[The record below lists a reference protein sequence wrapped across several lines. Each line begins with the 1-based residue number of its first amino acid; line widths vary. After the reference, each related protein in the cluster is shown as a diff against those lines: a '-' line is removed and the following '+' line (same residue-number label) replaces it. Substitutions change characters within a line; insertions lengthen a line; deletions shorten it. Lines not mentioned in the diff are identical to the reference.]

1 MGTVTHTGNGAA
13 AAGRRFGYV
22 VAVAINGVLLWV
34 VHQLLDWQWPR
45 FLTEDFE
52 QLLPIVSLSFVASM
66 IANAL
71 FVLVDPPWF
80 KALAGVVT
88 SAISLAVSI
97 RTWQVFPFDFSTY
110 AVDWSTLVR
119 VLVALGIVGSAIA
132 TLVNLINVPRSL
144 LGSGRRAPGGVTP
157 SPHA

>member
-1 MGTVTHTGNGAA
+1 MGTVTHRGNGAA

-22 VAVAINGVLLWV
+22 LAVAINGVLLWV
-34 VHQLLDWQWPR
+34 AHQLLDWQWPR
-45 FLTEDFE
+45 FLTEDFD
-52 QLLPIVSLSFVASM
+52 QLLPILTVSFVASM
-66 IANAL
+66 VANAL
-71 FVLVDPPWF
+71 FVLADPPWF
-80 KALAGVVT
+80 KAVAGVVT

-119 VLVALGIVGSAIA
+119 VLVALGIAGSAIA
-132 TLVNLINVPRSL
+132 TLVNLINVPRFL
-144 LGSGRRAPGGVTP
+144 LRGRSRSSAAVTP